1 MENPLTDFS
10 SLPRFADIRPEHVLP
25 AIESL
30 VSQGRDAI
38 EALATG
44 TGEPTWEGFVEPLET
59 ANERLARAWSQ
70 VSHLNAVVNSPAL
83 REAYNAALPRVT
95 QFSTEQSQD
104 LRLYGYSCDEVTE
117 EDFLEVYPMLPGHV
131 DLLMQ
136 ITSNLRTRS
145 RRVQGDDHAIL
156 HCNCV
161 GVAAGG
167 IGAQH
172 RAVDKG

>member
-30 VSQGRDAI
+30 VAQGRDVI

-44 TGEPTWEGFVEPLET
+44 AGEPTWEGFVEPLET

-104 LRLYGYSCDEVTE
+104 LRLYGRFKALAASPGFPRLPAGRRLVVADPGAAKGMHAVAWLNT
-117 EDFLEVYPMLPGHV
+117 DFKRQ
-131 DLLMQ
+131 LL
-136 ITSNLRTRS
+136 LR
-145 RRVQGDDHAIL
+145 
-156 HCNCV
+156 
-161 GVAAGG
+161 
-167 IGAQH
+167 
-172 RAVDKG
+172 